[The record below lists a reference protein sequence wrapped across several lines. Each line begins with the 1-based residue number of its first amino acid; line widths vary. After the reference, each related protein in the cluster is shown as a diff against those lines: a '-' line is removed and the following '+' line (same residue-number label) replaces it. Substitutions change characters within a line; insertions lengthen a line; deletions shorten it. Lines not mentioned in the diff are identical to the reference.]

1 MRAQLNHPIR
11 ASITFV
17 RGIPRGAWERTTI
30 QDRLLILVIFALGG
44 AVTTVLGLAIFGPP
58 IVDFLGA
65 NIPLVRFFVAVTVI
79 LLITIPTAFLIIYL
93 ELKVIA
99 RMNLRVGPNR
109 VGPWGAA
116 MSVIHGLKVL
126 SKEDFSPT
134 GADITVFT
142 LAPVVTYLASVM
154 TLLVIPFAP
163 GLFGQD
169 LNIGLLFIFS
179 MSGLTVLGLLMAGWS
194 SFNKYSILGGLR
206 SAAQI
211 ISYEIPLTL
220 SVVGVILLAGTMSLN
235 HIVAAQSGSA
245 LDWFAFK
252 QPLALLIFFIAATA
266 EANRT
271 PFDMT
276 EADSE
281 IVAGFATEYSG
292 MRFGFFF
299 FAEYVNVFIVSAL
312 ATTIFFGGWTAP
324 FGWPWPITLNAF
336 DPFALGFF
344 SWAGIVLGVG
354 LVGTQLLALVV
365 RLFGGR
371 EWSWGSSMGFGFLL
385 LLVVV
390 TAVAGLAS
398 FIAFDWVRGLTWFMG
413 KTYFFVFVFIWMRA
427 TLPRVRVD
435 QLMGFAWKWLLPAS
449 LLNLF
454 VTATA
459 VVLVHG

>member
-1 MRAQLNHPIR
+1 MAQVRPLIHE
-11 ASITFV
+11 SIAFV
-17 RGIPRGAWERTTI
+17 RGLPRGAWDRTTV
-30 QDRLLILVIFALGG
+30 QDRLLVLVILALGG
-44 AVTTVLGLAIFGPP
+44 AVTTVVGLAIFGPP

-79 LLITIPTAFLIIYL
+79 LLITVPTAFLIIYL

-126 SKEDFSPT
+126 AKEDFTPT
-134 GADITVFT
+134 GADVPVFT

-324 FGWPWPITLNAF
+324 FNWPWPATLNAF
-336 DPFALGFF
+336 DPFALGAA
-344 SWAGIVLGVG
+344 WLLIVPAVAIF
-354 LVGTQLLALVV
+354 GTQFLALIV
-365 RLFGGR
+365 RFFVGR
-371 EWSWGSSMGFGFLL
+371 NWSWGDELGLGLLL
-385 LLVVV
+385 LLVIM
-390 TAVAGLAS
+390 AVIAGLAG
-398 FIAFDWVRGLTWFMG
+398 FIAFDAIRGLTWFML